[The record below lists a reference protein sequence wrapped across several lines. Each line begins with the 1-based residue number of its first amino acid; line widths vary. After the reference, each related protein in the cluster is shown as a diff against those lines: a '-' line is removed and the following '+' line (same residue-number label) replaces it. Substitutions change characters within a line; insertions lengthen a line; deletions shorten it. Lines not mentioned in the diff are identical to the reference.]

1 MKTLFAAARQKAPN
15 SALFLPKTT
24 WSLIPHKPYAAC
36 LYALFAERKTGRDD
50 NMVAGPGK
58 TVFHRD
64 FNRNIL
70 NLVKA
75 FETLFVHKALGS
87 PDNSQTVGNLRFGRN
102 RQYRQ
107 IRTLARGQKRR
118 QSRRRIGYDTGD
130 LLQNRRNVAGR
141 KSNRICFART
151 AVVQTRIFHQLKN
164 NGIGLNL
171 RNDRI
176 HHLTASPDMRR
187 PPLLPRA

>member
-15 SALFLPKTT
+15 PALFLQRQLGLLFHINRMQHVCTPF
-24 WSLIPHKPYAAC
+24 
-36 LYALFAERKTGRDD
+36 FAERKTGRDD

-151 AVVQTRIFHQLKN
+151 AVVQTLS
-164 NGIGLNL
+164 L
-171 RNDRI
+171 I
-176 HHLTASPDMRR
+176 HISEPTRR
-187 PPLLPRA
+187 S